1 MKGFVLVAAGVIDGE
16 LHQVVET
23 TASVVGCSACG
34 IRAKSRGCREVSDM
48 ASADRP
54 VVMASA
60 GRDRNGVDAP
70 DLRRHPV
77 ALCPQPGRIGPEE
90 DGDGRLLPCKLP
102 WTGPGGW

>member
-54 VVMASA
+54 AVMASA

-70 DLRRHPV
+70 DLRRPPGGPV
-77 ALCPQPGRIGPEE
+77 PTARPHRPEE
-90 DGDGRLLPCKLP
+90 DGDGRLLPCRLP
-102 WTGPGGW
+102 STEPGGW